1 LHLKLHSNRSD
12 TGAVEILL
20 VNDTGDETDGTPS
33 DSVLDFAVQQVRPR
47 MERTREAFDR
57 TCSSAA
63 VCRGVIADLLLM
75 GAHPAGV
82 LLAPRGPR
90 HGKRF
95 SD

>member
-1 LHLKLHSNRSD
+1 MHPKLHSNRID
-12 TGAVEILL
+12 TGAVEIVL
-20 VNDTGDETDGTPS
+20 VNDAGDPMGGWQS
-33 DSVLDFAVQQVRPR
+33 DPDLDFAALQVRPR

-75 GAHPAGV
+75 GALPAGV